1 MSSLVF
7 TVAADISSFASKIAK
22 VQKSV
27 EATSALMERLSSSFD
42 GRNMEQSITGL
53 NKTIAALEE
62 KVTAAKTALDNLQG
76 SSDSSAV
83 ADAQAE
89 YDRYS
94 ASLDVAR
101 NRLAELQ
108 SSTTATA
115 QATQSHTKAMADNE
129 SYLVKMLGGTQQY
142 NQIMAL
148 MPAPIK
154 AAASAV
160 NGLTAAS
167 LRFLATP
174 LGAVIGAI
182 VLALQALTT
191 WFNSSK
197 EGQLAFAT
205 VSGYVS
211 GVLGQLKE
219 IVIAVGKAIYTAFTD
234 PQAAVSALWKAIKT
248 NFVNRF
254 EAMGGLVSEFG
265 KLLISAF
272 TLDTEGIQT
281 HLTGMR
287 DQFTQLITGVENL
300 TDKVVGYV
308 GNLNEAG
315 KATATIRRE
324 TKELSLAYS
333 QWGVERAKM
342 ETDMTTALNT
352 ARDTTKTE
360 KERLDAL
367 AEYRRL
373 NDEIQDTEAEYA
385 DKRVA
390 MQAKSND
397 LTSSTIEDEQALA
410 DLQRERVQLEN
421 QRQAALRSVI
431 RLENSIRN
439 SGSSSSG
446 GSSSSSSTD
455 STASDEVEE
464 ATNAAKEKLEAE
476 VDAMREYLKEYG
488 TFQEK
493 RAAIAAEYDEKIF
506 TAETEGQ
513 RKTLEKQKAAALAD
527 VDTAESAA
535 TIGKLTAELDWRGIT
550 SGMTE
555 IAASQADAMLTA
567 ISEAESAG
575 QLGNLTADDQV
586 QLQGIIADLEQYAQK
601 DIVETFDGVR
611 AAGERYQEA
620 VAAREL
626 AELQA
631 EMVAEDLVAAQK
643 ELREAIAD
651 GGDTKSAQEKV
662 DDLTDQNALAQQQL
676 TSATTECTLA
686 INNMKTATNTAKD
699 MLTDFQDGLEGLRS
713 GTLSGIFSGADSL
726 SHLFGEDLSETLS
739 SSLVSLF
746 GEDSALGGILQTMGD
761 ETLNAIFA
769 ALDILSEG
777 LDTLVVDIT
786 DTLFDALNGLLNTV
800 TNILSGDFFVSLGK
814 SVASG
819 VGSILDTVTFGGFS
833 SIFSSSNAEWVA
845 EVTEE
850 LTQSN
855 EDLEDAVEALTD
867 ELADSAGTAAQE
879 TAADAVEAQEQII
892 EQTMEILQAQMSY
905 HNHHHS
911 NAHYFNDY
919 FTDEDYEALNDALAE
934 YAQKYGEELSEAW
947 SLSEIYELTPEEM
960 NYIRTYYS
968 DIWDAMTSAGKY
980 DKSEYWEAYADLAG
994 SLEEINDELYESLTQ
1009 TTFDSLYDSFV
1020 DTLMDMDADAEDF
1033 AEDFAEYMQQAL
1045 LSSAISNQLS
1055 DELEDFYDTWA
1066 EYMNADENAMLDED
1080 EIEELSDAWED
1091 IVEEGLSIRDSIAA
1105 ITGYGDE
1112 DTYSQEASTGAWES
1126 MSEETAEELNGRFT
1140 ALQIA
1145 GETVAAAVTAS
1156 QESMTTLVALT
1167 SSTMAA
1173 SQEARTLLITNNS
1186 YLEDILKYTKLC
1198 YADFGTKFDDMVS
1211 SLKKL

>member
-1 MSSLVF
+1 MSTLIF

-27 EATSALMERLSSSFD
+27 EATSALMEKLSSSFD
-42 GRNMEQSITGL
+42 GRNMEQSVTGL
-53 NKTIAALEE
+53 NKVIAALEE
-62 KVTAAKTALDNLQG
+62 KVSAARTALDNLQG
-76 SSDSSAV
+76 SSDTTAI

-89 YDRYS
+89 YSRYS

-101 NRLAELQ
+101 ARLAELQ
-108 SSTTATA
+108 TSTTATT

-129 SYLVKMLGGTQQY
+129 SYLVRMLGGTQQY

-167 LRFLATP
+167 LRFITTP
-174 LGAVIGAI
+174 LGAIIGAI

-287 DQFTQLITGVENL
+287 DQFTQLITGVEDL

-315 KATATIRRE
+315 KATATIKRE

-373 NDEIQDTEAEYA
+373 NDEIQNTEAEYA

-439 SGSSSSG
+439 SGGTSSSG
-446 GSSSSSSTD
+446 TSSSTGGTTD
-455 STASDEVEE
+455 DEVEE
-464 ATNAAKEKLEAE
+464 AVNAAKEKLEAE

-488 TFQEK
+488 SFQER

-513 RKTLEKQKAAALAD
+513 RKTLERQKAAALAD
-527 VDTAESAA
+527 VGAEESAA
-535 TIGKLTAELDWRGIT
+535 TMGKLTAELDWRGIA
-550 SGMTE
+550 SGLTRM
-555 IAASQADAMLTA
+555 AASQADAMLIA
-567 ISEAESAG
+567 IREAESAG
-575 QLGNLTADDQV
+575 KFGNLTADDQV
-586 QLQGIIADLEQYAQK
+586 QLQGIIADLEQYARK
-601 DIVETFDGVR
+601 DIVDTFDGVR
-611 AAGERYQEA
+611 EAGERYKEA
-620 VAAREL
+620 VATREQ

-631 EMVAEDLVAAQK
+631 EMVTEDLAAAQQA
-643 ELREAIAD
+643 LAD
-651 GGDTKSAQEKV
+651 GTGDQSAV
-662 DDLTDQNALAQQQL
+662 DSLTSQNELAQQQL
-676 TSATTECTLA
+676 ADATTECTLA
-686 INNMKTATNTAKD
+686 VNGMKTATSEAKD
-699 MLTDFQDGLEGLRS
+699 ILTDFQDGLEGLRS

-726 SHLFGEDLSETLS
+726 SHLFGDDLSDALS
-739 SSLVSLF
+739 SSLASLF
-746 GEDSALGGILQTMGD
+746 GEGSALGNMFQTMGD
-761 ETLNAIFA
+761 ETLNAVFA

-777 LDTLVVDIT
+777 LDTLVVDIA
-786 DTLFDALNGLLNTV
+786 DTLFDALDGLLNTV

-814 SVASG
+814 SVTSG

-867 ELADSAGTAAQE
+867 ELSDSAGTAAQE

-892 EQTMEILQAQMSY
+892 EQTMEILKTQMSY

-947 SLSEIYELTPEEM
+947 SLSDIYELTPEEM

-1009 TTFDSLYDSFV
+1009 TSFDSLYDSFV

-1080 EIEELSDAWED
+1080 EIEELSDAWAD
-1091 IVEEGLSIRDSIAA
+1091 IVEQGLSIRDSIAA

-1167 SSTMAA
+1167 SATMTA

>member
-1 MSSLVF
+1 MPALIF

-27 EATSALMERLSSSFD
+27 EATSALMEKLSSSFD
-42 GRNMEQSITGL
+42 GRDMEQSVTGL
-53 NKTIAALEE
+53 NKVIAALEE
-62 KVTAAKTALDNLQG
+62 KVSAAKTALDNLQG
-76 SSDSSAV
+76 SSDTTAI

-89 YDRYS
+89 YSRYS

-101 NRLAELQ
+101 ARLAELQ
-108 SSTTATA
+108 TSTTATT

-129 SYLVKMLGGTQQY
+129 SYLVRMLGGTQQY

-167 LRFLATP
+167 LRFLVTP

-287 DQFTQLITGVENL
+287 DQFTQLITGVEDL

-315 KATATIRRE
+315 KATATIKRE

-439 SGSSSSG
+439 SGGTSSSG
-446 GSSSSSSTD
+446 TSSSTGG
-455 STASDEVEE
+455 TTTDEVEE
-464 ATNAAKEKLEAE
+464 AVNAAKEKLEAE
-476 VDAMREYLKEYG
+476 VNAMREYIKEYG
-488 TFQEK
+488 SFQER

-513 RKTLEKQKAAALAD
+513 RKTLERQKEEALAS
-527 VDTAESAA
+527 VGTEESAA
-535 TIGKLTAELDWRGIT
+535 TMGKLTAELDWRGIT

-555 IAASQADAMLTA
+555 IAASQADAMLIA
-567 ISEAESAG
+567 IREAASAG
-575 QLGNLTADDQV
+575 EFDNLTAEDQA
-586 QLQGIIADLEQYAQK
+586 QLQGIIADLEKYSKK
-601 DIVETFDGVR
+601 DIVDTFDDIR
-611 AAGERYQEA
+611 RAGERYQEA
-620 VAAREL
+620 VATREQ

-631 EMVAEDLVAAQK
+631 QMVAEDLAAAQ
-643 ELREAIAD
+643 EALAD
-651 GGDTKSAQEKV
+651 GTGDQSTV
-662 DDLTDQNALAQQQL
+662 DDLTQQNELAQRQL
-676 TSATTECTLA
+676 TDATTECTLA
-686 INNMKTATNTAKD
+686 IGGMKTATSEAKD
-699 MLTDFQDGLEGLRS
+699 MLTDFRDGLEGLQS

-726 SHLFGEDLSETLS
+726 SHLFGGDLSEDLS
-739 SSLVSLF
+739 SSLASLF
-746 GEDSALGGILQTMGD
+746 GEDSTLGSMFQTMGD
-761 ETLNAIFA
+761 EMLNAVFS

-777 LDTLVVDIT
+777 LDTLVTDIV
-786 DTLFDALNGLLNTV
+786 DTLFDALDGLLNTV

-819 VGSILDTVTFGGFS
+819 VGNILDTVTFGGFS

-867 ELADSAGTAAQE
+867 ELSDSAGTAAQE

-892 EQTMEILQAQMSY
+892 EQTMEILKTQMSY

-934 YAQKYGEELSEAW
+934 YAQKYGEELSQAW
-947 SLSEIYELTPEEM
+947 SLSDIYELTPEEM

-1009 TTFDSLYDSFV
+1009 TSFDSLYDSFV

-1055 DELEDFYDTWA
+1055 DELEDFYETWA

-1091 IVEEGLSIRDSIAA
+1091 IVEQGLSIRDSIAA

-1112 DTYSQEASTGAWES
+1112 GTYSQEASTGAWES

-1167 SSTMAA
+1167 SATMTA